1 MDFFMFYKVF
11 FVSVHNTDQCLHK
24 RCIYLFLQI
33 NGTVCIWSCHI
44 YFKKLIYKITDVN
57 TITYNNN
64 KNSSR
69 FDCYNEHTFIT
80 MYYDK
85 WRTTYLEKGTL

>member
-1 MDFFMFYKVF
+1 MV
-11 FVSVHNTDQCLHK
+11 QCAYGLV
-24 RCIYLFLQI
+24 IY
-33 NGTVCIWSCHI
+33 TS
-44 YFKKLIYKITDVN
+44 KKLIYKITDVSTTTYN
-57 TITYNNN
+57 YNNN
-64 KNSSR
+64 NNNSSR